1 MFNFITSFFT
11 FRLWNIQLIKKTLPK
26 HLTVFNQNAT
36 AILGKCGQIILLKVS
51 HPPVS
56 MLFSYVSN
64 YGAN

>member
-1 MFNFITSFFT
+1 MFNFITSIFT

-26 HLTVFNQNAT
+26 HLRAFNQNAT
-36 AILGKCGQIILLKVS
+36 AILDKFGQIILLKVS

-64 YGAN
+64 FGTN